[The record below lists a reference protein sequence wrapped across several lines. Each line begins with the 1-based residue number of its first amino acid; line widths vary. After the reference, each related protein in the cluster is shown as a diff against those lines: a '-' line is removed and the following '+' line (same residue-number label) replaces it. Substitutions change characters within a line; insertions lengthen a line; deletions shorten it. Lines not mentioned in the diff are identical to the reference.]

1 MRLLSALLLA
11 LLTTSAA
18 ADPAPAADVQK
29 MVTDDCAKAA
39 RAKKQCVLSFEG
51 HDVDG
56 GTSWPG
62 GLTVIGRTPT
72 DFGSLIRLR
81 RDFIPEIL
89 KTAEDL

>member
-18 ADPAPAADVQK
+18 ADPTPPADVGK
-29 MVTDDCAKAA
+29 MVTNDCAKAV
-39 RAKKQCVLSFEG
+39 RAKKQCVLTFDG

-56 GTSWPG
+56 GTPRPD
-62 GLTVIGRTPT
+62 GLTVIARTPT